1 MRLLS
6 RKISPPLHPLYFAA
20 DPEPFRRLMPD
31 RRAYTVPEGR
41 CIRMAQRSTA
51 PQRRTAAR
59 RAAYRARVRT
69 AADSRRR
76 PPQPPR
82 PAAGKP
88 AAPETGI
95 SAGEAPHGTA
105 AGQRC
110 PVGGGYRRQAA
121 DARRAGPLS
130 HTGAGSVGGRYRL
143 CGGVLCCGPRLLGG
157 GRHRRRADRRLYRGV
172 RLGGGDGV
180 AVAHVR
186 RLHAGGAA
194 RRCGAAPAGTGL
206 RLYCAGRGAA
216 VLRLRPPHRSA
227 GGRQPLSLRG
237 WTSPRRRARWCPAL
251 PTGR

>member
-20 DPEPFRRLMPD
+20 DPEPFRASNAGQARIHCAGREVYPYGTAFHGAAAPD
-31 RRAYTVPEGR
+31 GG
-41 CIRMAQRSTA
+41 
-51 PQRRTAAR
+51 
-59 RAAYRARVRT
+59 
-69 AADSRRR
+69 
-76 PPQPPR
+76 PPR
-82 PAAGKP
+82 GLPRPCPHHSRQPSSAPAAAPCCGQ
-88 AAPETGI
+88 ARSPETGI

-130 HTGAGSVGGRYRL
+130 RTGAGSAGGRYRL

-157 GRHRRRADRRLYRGV
+157 GRHRRRADRCLYRGV

-180 AVAHVR
+180 AVAYVR

-216 VLRLRPPHRSA
+216 VLRLRPPHRPA